1 MKKFGKYEKMR
12 KNAILQ
18 TYITSLLCL
27 GLCVTMFFGTSMAW
41 FSDTAEST
49 QNQMYV
55 GTLEVELKHASF
67 KDGELGQ
74 YALIEKVAD
83 EDNPIIDANIKWE
96 PGYTAV
102 EKFELIEKGDL
113 AFSYQMGIECE
124 FVDTKDTEGKVTTSA
139 DAKKAIASA
148 ITVWNYTGA
157 NAKEY
162 ALPADF
168 DVMTAEN
175 WEPVGTLLDVITKHL
190 PIFEGEMNK
199 DAVTAEAEA
208 KAYHLIALH
217 MEESFS
223 DSAVQGKTLD
233 GITVKLVAT
242 QKHSEQDAFANPYDE
257 IVRVRTEE
265 ELTEAIAAGKN
276 ILLNNDIELTST
288 LAITDAT
295 VIDLN
300 GYALSGTCDAGQG
313 HLIMVNYG
321 AKLDIQDSSKAK
333 NGKVTYAKGKSDTGW
348 TIDLEGELNLYSGA
362 IELTGENWSIGYA
375 VDVRP
380 NAWGSAYTEGTVFN
394 MYGGKLV
401 SSDGAVRVASS
412 SEDSY
417 PNVSA
422 NFNMYGGEIDA
433 GWDGVFIQQS
443 NAAYDTLNVQLN
455 GGSITSKKAPV
466 RFYGPNATS
475 VNSGAE
481 KPMTLTVGSDMVLT
495 FSGSANADDT
505 WYENNKIMYGGG
517 MSLENL
523 NKYATIEIQ

>member
-1 MKKFGKYEKMR
+1 MRKFGKYEKMR

-27 GLCVTMFFGTSMAW
+27 VLCVTMFFGTSMAW

-49 QNQMYV
+49 YNEMYV
-55 GTLEVELKHASF
+55 GTLEIDLNHATF
-67 KDGELGQ
+67 KNGDIDKTKGTNGYVAVDGTHKIL
-74 YALIEKVAD
+74 D
-83 EDNPIIDANIKWE
+83 ESIKWE

-102 EKFELIEKGDL
+102 EKFELIENGDL
-113 AFSYQMGIECE
+113 AFGYQLGIECA
-124 FVDTKDTEGKVTTSA
+124 FATNDKGTEAEKKV
-139 DAKKAIASA
+139 IASA

-190 PIFEGEMNK
+190 PVFEGEMNK

-223 DSAVQGKTLD
+223 DSTVQGKTLD
-233 GITVKLVAT
+233 EITVKLVAT
-242 QKHSEQDAFANPYDE
+242 QKHSEQDAFESPYDE

-288 LAITDAT
+288 LVITDAI

-300 GYALSGTCDAGQG
+300 GYALSGTCDADQG
-313 HLIMVNYG
+313 YLIMVNYG

-333 NGKVTYAKGKSDTGW
+333 NGKVTYAKGESGTGW

-466 RFYGPNATS
+466 RFYGPNATT

-495 FSGSANADDT
+495 FSGSVNADDT